1 MRFYQ
6 VFFLHFIFSIK
17 LLFLKSIENVEAS
30 EDFYRCN
37 RSNTCYGGVYQGEYT
52 VTEVKHIISNLR

>member
-1 MRFYQ
+1 MGII
-6 VFFLHFIFSIK
+6 VFISFSINNEMFK
-17 LLFLKSIENVEAS
+17 TSIENIEAY

-52 VTEVKHIISNLR
+52 VTEVTNNI